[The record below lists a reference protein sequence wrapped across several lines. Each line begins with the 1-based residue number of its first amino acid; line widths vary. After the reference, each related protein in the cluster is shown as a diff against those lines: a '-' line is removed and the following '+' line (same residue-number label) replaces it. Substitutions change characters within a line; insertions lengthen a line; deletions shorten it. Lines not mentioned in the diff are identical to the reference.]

1 MERIITMVV
10 YIAGQITGKEDSYK
24 QTFQKA
30 QALLEKQGYIVINP
44 SFLPIG
50 MSFDKYMPVCLA
62 MLEAADAI
70 YLLNGWDKSKGACI
84 EKMYADYQ
92 RKVVIMEVKGDA
104 EGKT

>member
-1 MERIITMVV
+1 MII

-24 QTFQKA
+24 QTFQAA
-30 QALLEKQGYIVINP
+30 QAMLQQQGHIVINP

-50 MSFDKYMPVCLA
+50 MSIDKYMPICLA

-92 RKVVIMEVKGDA
+92 RKVVIMEVNRDA
-104 EGKT
+104 EETE